1 MTTKINA
8 YATGVSHGINYKDML
23 AVINLFDDPQ
33 QVAENSKET
42 TEKYLESIFN
52 KTNEAVG
59 GEGEKKPNAD
69 RLEQDKSDQI
79 TNSPS
84 IDGMS
89 TK

>member
-1 MTTKINA
+1 ME
-8 YATGVSHGINYKDML
+8 GVPVRFL
-23 AVINLFDDPQ
+23 ALYDAGCD
-33 QVAENSKET
+33 
-42 TEKYLESIFN
+42 
-52 KTNEAVG
+52 VG